1 MLLEYCLL
9 KMKLVLIGFFY
20 QLDVNK
26 GIFGYE
32 RKNGAFPKPKEKNL
46 IKIMQKKNENKF
58 RQNGESLPLR
68 WARMRVHVLHL
79 GLRSP
84 QTFAATAAHF

>member
-46 IKIMQKKNENKF
+46 IKIMQKKK
-58 RQNGESLPLR
+58 RK
-68 WARMRVHVLHL
+68 
-79 GLRSP
+79 
-84 QTFAATAAHF
+84 